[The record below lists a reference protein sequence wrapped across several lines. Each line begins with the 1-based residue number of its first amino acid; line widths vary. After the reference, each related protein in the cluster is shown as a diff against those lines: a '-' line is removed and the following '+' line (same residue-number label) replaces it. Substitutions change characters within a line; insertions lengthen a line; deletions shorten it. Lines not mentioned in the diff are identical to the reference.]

1 MLNRIIFELNKKT
14 HNNYSSLFMRT
25 FLSKTQR
32 FIFTKQSGFEFT
44 AKFPSKIY
52 TQKLN
57 LNNKDS
63 FQRIFKHTFCHKTNK
78 LDQKKV
84 TKNEEKPKSYYKQI
98 KETFKKYGKKGLILY
113 SLLYCSGI
121 LVFYLLFKKNY
132 IDGKFN
138 LNLLF
143 EFCSTFLI

>member
-1 MLNRIIFELNKKT
+1 MKMLNRIIFELNKKT

-57 LNNKDS
+57 FS
-63 FQRIFKHTFCHKTNK
+63 FMVEKSNASKP
-78 LDQKKV
+78 DYAKV
-84 TKNEEKPKSYYKQI
+84 MGTP
-98 KETFKKYGKKGLILY
+98 LA
-113 SLLYCSGI
+113 
-121 LVFYLLFKKNY
+121 
-132 IDGKFN
+132 
-138 LNLLF
+138 
-143 EFCSTFLI
+143 